1 MDRTILMHMKL
12 KLVASAILLG
22 LAGSASAAVLNPGN
36 VLGVPGDV
44 VVVAVDNTAGAN
56 FEKTFVADLEV
67 TYADLVNGAVTSKT
81 WNLLTDP
88 KYSAAFTGYQGHNL
102 TFYLTGGYTL
112 DNANLTNFDK
122 SGSTPGFPFT
132 DPTGSQWGA
141 LVSAKNS
148 TGLTPTFNAV
158 ADFSFSGV
166 VQVVQGAVSDNINA
180 AGQNGK
186 SASIDPS
193 PTLGSIF
200 SQNGSF
206 AAPIQLTPDKLL
218 TTAVNGSGSL
228 FWLTTTDPSDTTG
241 TITNLGSVSLNS
253 STGVLSFGNAA
264 PVPVP
269 AAVWLFGSALAGLLG
284 LGRRAKSV

>member
-1 MDRTILMHMKL
+1 MNMKL
-12 KLVASAILLG
+12 KLATSAVLFG
-22 LAGSASAAVLNPGN
+22 LAGSASAAILNPGN

-44 VVVAVDNTAGAN
+44 VLVAVDNTAGAN

-67 TYADLVNGAVTSKT
+67 TYAQLVNGAVTNKT

-102 TFYLTGGYTL
+102 TFYLTGGYVL
-112 DNANLTNFDK
+112 DGANLTNFDK
-122 SGSTPGFPFT
+122 SGVVFPFS
-132 DPTGSQWGA
+132 DPTNTQWGA
-141 LVSAKNS
+141 LVSAKS
-148 TGLTPTFNAV
+148 SAGLNPTFNPVNNFAGG
-158 ADFSFSGV
+158 GV

-186 SASIDPS
+186 SATVDPS

-206 AAPIQLTPDKLL
+206 AAPIELVPGNLL

-284 LGRRAKSV
+284 LGRRAKSI